1 MCGISLIFK
10 ENIKEQKII
19 QNLINKIKHRGPD
32 DEGYFFSNHRAFTKV
47 SPNNIDPWY
56 GKGQESQIRFL
67 LPELPFVNQFLE
79 NFFLRVFF
87 ERNF

>member
-32 DEGYFFSNHRAFTKV
+32 DEGYF
-47 SPNNIDPWY
+47 
-56 GKGQESQIRFL
+56 
-67 LPELPFVNQFLE
+67 LE
-79 NFFLRVFF
+79 KDLEIGSCRLSIFDLSLNGHMPMEDKSKRYIS
-87 ERNF
+87 